1 MKTYLIAAIVIGII
15 AFGGWYYSQDDTPDL
30 PMPTPPP
37 SSQAE

>member
-15 AFGGWYYSQDDTPDL
+15 AFGGWYYSQDDTPEL
-30 PMPTPPP
+30 PMPLPPT

>member
-1 MKTYLIAAIVIGII
+1 MKTYLIAGIVIGII

-30 PMPTPPP
+30 PMPTSPS